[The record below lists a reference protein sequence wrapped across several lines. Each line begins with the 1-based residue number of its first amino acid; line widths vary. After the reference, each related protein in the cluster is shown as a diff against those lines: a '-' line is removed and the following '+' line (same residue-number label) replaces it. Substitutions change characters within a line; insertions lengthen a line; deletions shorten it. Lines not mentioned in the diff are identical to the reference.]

1 MIVGVDISTTAIHT
15 AWIDGTG
22 APRRWHCTL
31 GKPTTPIQDRV
42 RAVHMQWPPTVTEIC
57 VEYPFGRSRTGLAS
71 MMAVVGAVTK
81 SAPSY
86 CRVAWISSGD
96 LRRAIGSK
104 NNKEAAHDAIRDLM
118 RDGSNYSD
126 QIPGWSEHELDA
138 LVAAV
143 GWAAILEAQDAA

>member
-1 MIVGVDISTTAIHT
+1 MTIVGVDISTTQIHT

-22 APRRWHCTL
+22 SPRRWHCTL

-42 RAVHMQWPPTVTEIC
+42 RNIHMQWPPTVTEIC
-57 VEYPFGRSRTGLAS
+57 IEYPFGRSRTGLAS

-96 LRRAIGSK
+96 LRQAIG
-104 NNKEAAHDAIRDLM
+104 AANTKASAHGRIGWLYP
-118 RDGSNYSD
+118 GSLNGCFD
-126 QIPGWSEHELDA
+126 WDEHELDA
-138 LVAAV
+138 LVACI
-143 GWAAILEAQDAA
+143 GWTRILAAQDAA